1 MLLTVV
7 VVVVSFMV
15 MYFLGSFI
23 TKNKTTKETA
33 EVVETTET
41 TETVESLRS
50 GLYIKDGYIASSIFS
65 ISNYLILLV
74 IGLILY
80 IDLYITKASALPE
93 KIAWA
98 DGVVK
103 MILGNAGLFIC
114 YLHYNSVDKKIIKKK
129 EDEET
134 FKKWKNSKMFLLPS
148 KDELTFLTFIAAM
161 VIGVF
166 SFGYVGKNKET
177 FFAIFSYI
185 IYNVVIINFIKFNG
199 DNLINKDSKKEF
211 ILFRVSP
218 IVALFGCGF
227 FGLFILAWIEVSTII
242 LTAGTFGIIAG
253 IIFFCIIEQ
262 YGKEKFEARVKEKF
276 KEKLNNIKKIIV
288 KFFKKVILK
297 GKKQVALLSIVFI
310 MTIYCLIN

>member
-1 MLLTVV
+1 MVNLIVVLVV
-7 VVVVSFMV
+7 VASFMV

-23 TKNKTTKETA
+23 TKNKTIAETVEAVETA
-33 EVVETTET
+33 ETAEK
-41 TETVESLRS
+41 LRE
-50 GLYIKDGYIASSIFS
+50 GLYMKDGYIASTIYSIAM
-65 ISNYLILLV
+65 YLMLL
-74 IGLILY
+74 IAGLILY
-80 IDLYITKASALPE
+80 IDLYITKASVLPE

-98 DGVVK
+98 DGIVK

-129 EDEET
+129 DEKET

-199 DNLINKDSKKEF
+199 DNIINKDSKKEF

-227 FGLFILAWIEVSTII
+227 FGLFILSWLEVSPII
-242 LTAGTFGIIAG
+242 LAAGTFGILAG

-262 YGKEKFEARVKEKF
+262 YGKEKFEVRVKEKF
-276 KEKLNNIKKIIV
+276 KETLNNIKKIIV
-288 KFFKKVILK
+288 KFFKKVIFK
-297 GKKQVALLSIVFI
+297 GKKQIALVSIVFI
-310 MTIYCLIN
+310 ITIYCLIN